1 MDRKT
6 ALFIGMGAECVG
18 IVLVFVYIGQWVDE
32 KYGLRGLAT
41 AVLAM
46 LGLVIWVVH
55 LLMVVRVL
63 AKQEKRE
70 HTKNQ

>member
-6 ALFIGMGAECVG
+6 GIFIGMGVECVG
-18 IVLVFVYIGQWVDE
+18 IVLVFVYIGQWIDE
-32 KYGLRGLAT
+32 KYGLKGLAT
-41 AVLAM
+41 AFLAM
-46 LGLVIWVVH
+46 LALVVWVVH